1 MHILGARKKDKS
13 VIIIDGFHLLLVV
26 LLELD
31 PMVPKVTSDSVLKGC
46 S

>member
-31 PMVPKVTSDSVLKGC
+31 LVPKVTSDSVLKGC